1 MAKASDGG
9 KGSAP
14 RPFTDKEQYDIN
26 FDTIFG
32 ESWLERRKRE
42 EALRLSSQDE
52 QERLS
57 LYKSK

>member
-14 RPFTDKEQYDIN
+14 RPFSDKEQYDKN

-32 ESWLERRKRE
+32 ESWLQKKKRE
-42 EALRLSSQDE
+42 EALRQSSADE
-52 QERLS
+52 QDRLS
-57 LYKSK
+57 LYKK